1 MARACDDVPTASWW
15 TVGGRSF
22 PSELEDA
29 MTATAENNPDVA
41 VVGAGIAG
49 ASIATVLAR
58 GGVEVLLLER
68 QGGYRDRVRGEYM
81 ATWGVLE
88 ARALGLEDV
97 IRSTQAVDA
106 RYSVGYDELC
116 TPSAAEEA
124 KTDRSTIFPGVPG
137 PLCASHPGMC
147 QALAEDAVRS
157 GTELVRGVTEVRV
170 QTGRRPSLTYLN
182 GAEREVRPR
191 LIIGADGRTSTV
203 RRQSGIHLNKAP
215 ATHVVAGLLVEGASR
230 WPDDECTPGGVEG
243 DLEFYVF
250 PQGDGCLRLYTCHA
264 NEQAG
269 RWAGRAGAQRFVEA
283 FAGLRSIPESRG
295 LGDVTPA
302 GPCGTFS
309 GEQAWCDEPYAA
321 GVVLL
326 GDAGGYDDPVTGQ
339 GLSLALRDVGQLSGQ
354 LLASA
359 DWTVAALRQ
368 YGEQRAE
375 RLRRMRRVSTT
386 FAALM
391 TTFTDAGRARRE
403 RFYAASD
410 AGQEEVRMALGAI
423 SRGPDR
429 LPSEAFTDQLHESL
443 LA

>member
-1 MARACDDVPTASWW
+1 
-15 TVGGRSF
+15 
-22 PSELEDA
+22 

-250 PQGDGCLRLYTCHA
+250 PQGGGRLRLYTCHA
-264 NEQAG
+264 NEQAN
-269 RWAGRAGAQRFVEA
+269 RWAGRAGAQHFVEA
-283 FAGLRSIPESRG
+283 FAGLRSIPEPLG
-295 LGDVTPA
+295 LNDVRPA

-309 GEQAWCDEPYAA
+309 GEQTWCDEPYAD
-321 GVVLL
+321 GVVLI
-326 GDAGGYDDPVTGQ
+326 GDAGGYDDPVDGQ
-339 GLSLALRDVGQLSGQ
+339 GLSLAMCDVRRLSEL
-354 LLASA
+354 LLASG
-359 DWTVAALRQ
+359 DWTVATLRQ

-375 RLRRMRRVSTT
+375 RLRRMRRVSKT

-391 TTFTDAGRARRE
+391 TTFTDAGRARRD
-403 RFYAASD
+403 RYYAASEARQD
-410 AGQEEVRMALGAI
+410 HVRMALGAI
-423 SRGPDR
+423 FLGPDR
-429 LPSEAFTDQLHESL
+429 MPIEAFTDQLHQSL

>member
-1 MARACDDVPTASWW
+1 
-15 TVGGRSF
+15 
-22 PSELEDA
+22 
-29 MTATAENNPDVA
+29 MTATAVNNPDV
-41 VVGAGIAG
+41 VIVGAGIAG
-49 ASIATVLAR
+49 TSIAAALAR

-68 QGGYRDRVRGEYM
+68 QDGHRDRVRGEYM
-81 ATWGVLE
+81 APWGVLE

-106 RYSVGYDELC
+106 RYSVYYDELS
-116 TPSAAEEA
+116 TPSAAERA
-124 KTDRSTIFPGVPG
+124 KTDRSTIFPGVQG
-137 PLCASHPGMC
+137 PLCASHPRMC

-157 GTELVRGVTEVRV
+157 GADLVQGVAGVRV
-170 QTGRRPSLTYLN
+170 QTGRRPSITFLN

-191 LIIGADGRTSTV
+191 LIIGADGRASTV
-203 RRQSGIHLNKAP
+203 RRQSGIHLNKVP
-215 ATHVVAGLLVEGASR
+215 ATHVVSGLLVEGASR

-250 PQGDGCLRLYTCHA
+250 PQGDGHLRLYTCQA

-309 GEQAWCDEPYAA
+309 GEQTCCDEPYAE

-326 GDAGGYDDPVTGQ
+326 GGAGGYDDPVTGQ
-339 GLSLALRDVGQLSGQ
+339 GLSLALRDVRQLSGL
-354 LLASA
+354 LLASR
-359 DWTVAALRQ
+359 DWTMAALRQ

-375 RLRRMRRVSTT
+375 RLRRMRRVYKT

-391 TTFTDAGRARRE
+391 TTFTDAGRARRD

-410 AGQEEVRMALGAI
+410 AGQEEVRMAMGAL

-429 LPSEAFTDQLHESL
+429 MPSEAFTDELHESL

>member
-391 TTFTDAGRARRE
+391 TTFTEAGRARRE

>member
-49 ASIATVLAR
+49 ASIAAVLAR

>member
-1 MARACDDVPTASWW
+1 M
-15 TVGGRSF
+15 
-22 PSELEDA
+22 
-29 MTATAENNPDVA
+29 
-41 VVGAGIAG
+41 
-49 ASIATVLAR
+49 
-58 GGVEVLLLER
+58 
-68 QGGYRDRVRGEYM
+68 
-81 ATWGVLE
+81 
-88 ARALGLEDV
+88 
-97 IRSTQAVDA
+97 
-106 RYSVGYDELC
+106 
-116 TPSAAEEA
+116 
-124 KTDRSTIFPGVPG
+124 
-137 PLCASHPGMC
+137 
-147 QALAEDAVRS
+147 
-157 GTELVRGVTEVRV
+157 
-170 QTGRRPSLTYLN
+170 
-182 GAEREVRPR
+182 
-191 LIIGADGRTSTV
+191 

-215 ATHVVAGLLVEGASR
+215 ATHAVAGLLVEGASR
-230 WPDDECTPGGVEG
+230 WPDNECTPGGVEG

-250 PQGDGCLRLYTCHA
+250 PQGDGRLRLYTCHA

-309 GEQAWCDEPYAA
+309 GEQTWCDEPYAD

-339 GLSLALRDVGQLSGQ
+339 GLSLALRDVRQLSGQ

-359 DWTVAALRQ
+359 DWTVAALRP

>member
-1 MARACDDVPTASWW
+1 
-15 TVGGRSF
+15 
-22 PSELEDA
+22 
-29 MTATAENNPDVA
+29 MTATAENNPDVV

-49 ASIATVLAR
+49 ASIAAVLAR
-58 GGVEVLLLER
+58 GGVEALLLER
-68 QGGYRDRVRGEYM
+68 QHGYRDRVRGEYM

-88 ARALGLEDV
+88 ARALGLEDAV
-97 IRSTQAVDA
+97 RSTQAVDA
-106 RYSVGYDELC
+106 RYSVYYDELSA
-116 TPSAAEEA
+116 PSAAEEA

-157 GTELVRGVTEVRV
+157 GAELVRGVTEVRV
-170 QTGRRPSLTYLN
+170 QTGRRPSLTFLN

-230 WPDDECTPGGVEG
+230 WPDNECTPGGVEG

-250 PQGDGCLRLYTCHA
+250 PQGNGRLRLYTCHA

-283 FAGLRSIPESRG
+283 FAALRSIPESRG
-295 LGDVTPA
+295 LGDITPA

-309 GEQAWCDEPYAA
+309 GEQAWCDEPFAD

-339 GLSLALRDVGQLSGQ
+339 GLSLALRDVGQLSGL

-359 DWTVAALRQ
+359 DWTVTALRQ

-391 TTFTDAGRARRE
+391 TTFTGAGRARRE

-410 AGQEEVRMALGAI
+410 AGQEEVRMALGAT

-429 LPSEAFTDQLHESL
+429 LPSEAFADQLHESL

>member
-1 MARACDDVPTASWW
+1 MRA
-15 TVGGRSF
+15 
-22 PSELEDA
+22 
-29 MTATAENNPDVA
+29 NNPDVV
-41 VVGAGIAG
+41 VVGGGIAG

-68 QGGYRDRVRGEYM
+68 QRAYRDRVRGEYM

-97 IRSTQAVDA
+97 IRCMHAADA
-106 RYSVGYDELC
+106 RYMVPYDELSA
-116 TPSAAEEA
+116 PSAAEEM
-124 KTDRSTIFPGVPG
+124 KSDRSTIFPGVQG
-137 PLCASHPGMC
+137 PLCAPHPGTC
-147 QALAEDAVRS
+147 RALAEEAVRS
-157 GTELVRGVTEVRV
+157 GAELVYGVGDVRV
-170 QTGRRPSLTYLN
+170 KTGKRPSVAFRN
-182 GAEREVRPR
+182 GTEREVRPR
-191 LIIGADGRTSTV
+191 LIIGADGRASTV

-215 ATHVVAGLLVEGASR
+215 ATHVMAGLLAEGASR
-230 WPDDECTPGGVEG
+230 WPDDQFATGVER
-243 DLEFYVF
+243 DLQFYVV
-250 PQGDGCLRLYTCHA
+250 PQGGGRVRLYTCHA
-264 NEQAG
+264 NEQAS
-269 RWAGRAGAQRFVEA
+269 RWAGRTGAQRFVRA

-309 GEQAWCDEPYAA
+309 CEQTWCDEPFAH

-339 GLSLALRDVGQLSGQ
+339 GQSLALRDVRQLSEL

-359 DWTVAALRQ
+359 DWTVPALRP

-375 RLRRMRRVSTT
+375 RLRRMRRVSKT

-391 TTFTDAGRARRE
+391 TTFTDAGRARRD
-403 RFYAASD
+403 RFYAAST
-410 AGQEEVRMALGAI
+410 AGQDHVRMALGAV

-429 LPSEAFTDQLHESL
+429 MPGEAFTDQLHQSL
-443 LA
+443 LR

>member
-1 MARACDDVPTASWW
+1 
-15 TVGGRSF
+15 
-22 PSELEDA
+22 
-29 MTATAENNPDVA
+29 MTATAVNNPDV
-41 VVGAGIAG
+41 VIVGAGIAG
-49 ASIATVLAR
+49 TSIAAALAR

-68 QGGYRDRVRGEYM
+68 QDGHRDRVRGEYM
-81 ATWGVLE
+81 APWGVLE

-106 RYSVGYDELC
+106 RYSVYYDELS
-116 TPSAAEEA
+116 TPSAAERA
-124 KTDRSTIFPGVPG
+124 KTDRSTIFPGVQG
-137 PLCASHPGMC
+137 PLCASHPRMC

-157 GTELVRGVTEVRV
+157 GADLVQGVAGVRV
-170 QTGRRPSLTYLN
+170 QTGRRPSITFLN

-191 LIIGADGRTSTV
+191 LIIGADGRASTV
-203 RRQSGIHLNKAP
+203 RRQSGIHLNKVP
-215 ATHVVAGLLVEGASR
+215 ATHVVSGLLVEGASR

-250 PQGDGCLRLYTCHA
+250 PQGDGHLRLYTCQA

-309 GEQAWCDEPYAA
+309 GEQTCCDEPYAE

-339 GLSLALRDVGQLSGQ
+339 GLSLALRDVRQLSGL
-354 LLASA
+354 LLASR
-359 DWTVAALRQ
+359 DWTMAALRQ

-375 RLRRMRRVSTT
+375 RLRRMRRVSKT

-391 TTFTDAGRARRE
+391 TTFTDAGRARRD

-410 AGQEEVRMALGAI
+410 AGQEEVRMAMGAL

-429 LPSEAFTDQLHESL
+429 MPSEAFTDELHESL

>member
-1 MARACDDVPTASWW
+1 M
-15 TVGGRSF
+15 
-22 PSELEDA
+22 
-29 MTATAENNPDVA
+29 
-41 VVGAGIAG
+41 
-49 ASIATVLAR
+49 
-58 GGVEVLLLER
+58 
-68 QGGYRDRVRGEYM
+68 
-81 ATWGVLE
+81 
-88 ARALGLEDV
+88 
-97 IRSTQAVDA
+97 
-106 RYSVGYDELC
+106 
-116 TPSAAEEA
+116 
-124 KTDRSTIFPGVPG
+124 
-137 PLCASHPGMC
+137 
-147 QALAEDAVRS
+147 
-157 GTELVRGVTEVRV
+157 
-170 QTGRRPSLTYLN
+170 
-182 GAEREVRPR
+182 
-191 LIIGADGRTSTV
+191 
-203 RRQSGIHLNKAP
+203 RRQSGIHIDKVP

-250 PQGDGCLRLYTCHA
+250 PQGDGHLRLYTCQA

-309 GEQAWCDEPYAA
+309 GEQTCCDEPYAE

-339 GLSLALRDVGQLSGQ
+339 GLSLALRDVRQLSGL
-354 LLASA
+354 LLASR
-359 DWTVAALRQ
+359 DWTMAALRQ

-375 RLRRMRRVSTT
+375 RLRRMRRVYKT

-391 TTFTDAGRARRE
+391 TTFTDAGRARRD

-410 AGQEEVRMALGAI
+410 AGQEEVRMAMGAL

-429 LPSEAFTDQLHESL
+429 MPSEAFTDELHESL